1 MFELKFGMNGVKV
14 YIVVFF
20 FNLAVISCFLTSF
33 LKICLEMHAV
43 TEMAT

>member
-1 MFELKFGMNGVKV
+1 MFELKFGVNGVKV
-14 YIVVFF
+14 YIVVF

>member
-1 MFELKFGMNGVKV
+1 MFELQFGMNGVKV
-14 YIVVFF
+14 YKVIIW
-20 FNLAVISCFLTSF
+20 NLAVISCFLTSF